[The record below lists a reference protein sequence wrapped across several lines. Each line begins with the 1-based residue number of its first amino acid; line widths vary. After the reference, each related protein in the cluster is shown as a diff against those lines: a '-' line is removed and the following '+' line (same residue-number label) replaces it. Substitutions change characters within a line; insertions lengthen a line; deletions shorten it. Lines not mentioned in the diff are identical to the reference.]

1 MDLASA
7 CFALFDQTPD
17 VVFFCKDLDGRY
29 THANRSLLT
38 RLGLSRPEQLLG
50 KTSTDVFP
58 AALAGNFW
66 QQDQRV
72 IRTGRSVVGELERH
86 LFANQQP
93 GWCLTV
99 KHALTNQGK
108 VCGIAGISRDLRS
121 PSTHDPVYQRLASS
135 LVYAR
140 DHCTDPLTVQDFA
153 RHAGL
158 SLSQLER
165 HILGLMQ
172 LSPSRWLLSLRLDVA
187 IRELEQN
194 QAIADVAAHCGF
206 ADHSAFAR
214 AFRRHVGLTP
224 SAYRA
229 LGRRALTATP
239 SGQRA

>member
-1 MDLASA
+1 MTISA
-7 CFALFDQTPD
+7 QSH
-17 VVFFCKDLDGRY
+17 DG
-29 THANRSLLT
+29 
-38 RLGLSRPEQLLG
+38 SR
-50 KTSTDVFP
+50 
-58 AALAGNFW
+58 
-66 QQDQRV
+66 
-72 IRTGRSVVGELERH
+72 
-86 LFANQQP
+86 
-93 GWCLTV
+93 
-99 KHALTNQGK
+99 
-108 VCGIAGISRDLRS
+108 
-121 PSTHDPVYQRLASS
+121 QRLATS

-172 LSPSRWLLSLRLDVA
+172 LIPSRWLLSLRLDAA
-187 IRELEQN
+187 IRQLQKD

-229 LGRRALTATP
+229 LGPRV
-239 SGQRA
+239 S